1 MKKPLALLSLLL
13 SVGVQDAAAQSRCR
27 VTDPTGTPLNVRAA
41 PAGEIDGTV
50 PNGELVRIVMTDRDK
65 RGRVWA
71 LVERIR
77 DNQSLGWVYREF
89 ISCY

>member
-1 MKKPLALLSLLL
+1 MKKLLAMVSLLVVL
-13 SVGVQDAAAQSRCR
+13 GVQDAAAESSCR

-41 PAGEIDGTV
+41 PDGEIDGTV
-50 PNGELVRIVMTDRDK
+50 PNGELVRVVMTDRDK

-77 DNQSLGWVYREF
+77 DNQALGWVYREF